1 MPERA
6 GELSPQARRTSN
18 KKAYFCIVLG
28 GCGLV
33 VALIMGLKLRN
44 SIGPEISMGLV
55 GILTL
60 LTGVFIRRP
69 IHKAA
74 ELEGHVDR
82 PLVCAR
88 CGRLWKT

>member
-1 MPERA
+1 MPKPDESRH
-6 GELSPQARRTSN
+6 QARGDSN
-18 KKAYFCIVLG
+18 KGAYICIALG

-33 VALIMGLKLRN
+33 VALIMGLKLRD

-60 LTGVFIRRP
+60 LTGVFTRKP
-69 IHKAA
+69 IHKVA
-74 ELEGHVDR
+74 ELDGHVDR